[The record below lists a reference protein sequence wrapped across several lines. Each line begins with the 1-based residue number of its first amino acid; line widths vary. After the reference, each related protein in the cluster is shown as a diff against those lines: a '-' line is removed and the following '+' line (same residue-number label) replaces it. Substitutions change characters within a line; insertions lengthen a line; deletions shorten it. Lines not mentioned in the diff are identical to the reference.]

1 MYENSITII
10 KNVIL
15 VLCYSF
21 SICGTIFIVA
31 QNLLA
36 QTILVF
42 EYLNWVGRN
51 LDISKPVLSQNKG
64 IPRICLEEYLSL
76 CNLQFGAWILEL
88 KVPLLVLGIPAAS

>member
-1 MYENSITII
+1 MYKNSISIII
-10 KNVIL
+10 KNILL

-64 IPRICLEEYLSL
+64 TPKIWRETLSL
-76 CNLQFGAWILEL
+76 CNLQFGARILEL
-88 KVPLLVLGIPAAS
+88 KVPLLVLGIPAVS